1 MKNILQPLR
10 HQTSLLFSAL
20 VILSLSSFASAENAE
35 EKAHRLA
42 SATLEAMGGA
52 DAYDNTRYLSWVFF
66 GRRFHIWDKHTGDI
80 RIEYDD
86 NKVILMNIHN
96 KQGSAWENGVEITDS
111 GKLAELMS
119 WGYKV
124 WINDS
129 YWLVMPYKLKDP
141 GVNLVYTRDDTM
153 ADGNKAYVLTMT
165 FNDVGVTPEN
175 KYEVFINK
183 ETMLVSEFAFYPKT
197 EDDKPQFN
205 RPWQN
210 WAKYEDIMLSD
221 KRGELSMAPV
231 RVHKNLPEKVFRSP
245 LAVIDIPGAI
255 VTTSR

>member
-1 MKNILQPLR
+1 MKNFPKRLSSL
-10 HQTSLLFSAL
+10 TTLLFSVL
-20 VILSLSSFASAENAE
+20 SILLFASSASAETAG

-42 SATLEAMGGA
+42 SASLNAMGGA
-52 DAYDNTRYLSWVFF
+52 DAYDKTRYLSWVFF

-80 RIEYDD
+80 RIEYDGD
-86 NKVILMNIHN
+86 KIILMNIHN
-96 KQGSAWENGVEITDS
+96 KKGRAWENGVEITDS
-111 GKLAELMS
+111 EKLAERMT

-129 YWLVMPYKLKDP
+129 YWLVMPYKLRDP

-183 ETMLVSEFAFYPKT
+183 ETMLVSEFAYYSKA
-197 EDDKPQFN
+197 EDDQPQFN

-210 WAKYEDIMLSD
+210 WAKHGDILLSD

-231 RVHKNLPEKVFRSP
+231 RVHKNLPEKVLKSP
-245 LAVIDIPGAI
+245 DAIANIPGAMI
-255 VTTSR
+255 TVNK